1 MKKLDK
7 IWVVDDEEEFRK
19 GFVNNHSGCGYSF
32 NELDDSSLLV
42 EKLEAT
48 TSLPDLIILDL
59 YRTNAKPGSGD
70 AERAN
75 TEVNKLLSEIDQ
87 KTIELKKLVGEL
99 KEPIGL
105 GVLSAIRNHSN
116 SKIAAIPVI
125 IYTRQG
131 LSLISEKELCDAT
144 EHGVKW
150 MMKGHKPEYEQL
162 EIKNYWNHI
171 VRSRELFKRD
181 IIVAFGFTVLG
192 ALITPLF
199 DMVKHLF

>member
-1 MKKLDK
+1 MLTALRLNVPLEQAGRALFANGERHLRSRLHLAQRYPPELLAETLKIAGLCQFSLDELRYEYP
-7 IWVVDDEEEFRK
+7 EEIVPPGQTPTAYLRAEVLRGLAVRYPDGTQDK
-19 GFVNNHSGCGYSF
+19 TLSQVEY
-32 NELDDSSLLV
+32 ELSL
-42 EKLEAT
+42 
-48 TSLPDLIILDL
+48 IDL

-125 IYTRQG
+125 DHLYPTRAVVDFG
-131 LSLISEKELCDAT
+131 E
-144 EHGVKW
+144 GV
-150 MMKGHKPEYEQL
+150 
-162 EIKNYWNHI
+162 
-171 VRSRELFKRD
+171 VRRD
-181 IIVAFGFTVLG
+181 RTWR
-192 ALITPLF
+192 
-199 DMVKHLF
+199 